1 MSEYEKAYEALH
13 QPDVDE
19 IMQENF
25 IEKQRGIID
34 DIIDQLRESVE
45 GGFMTQAE
53 ADHIADEWLR
63 RWGYDI

>member
-19 IMQENF
+19 IMEQNF
-25 IEKQRGIID
+25 TEKQRTILD
-34 DIIDQLRESVE
+34 DIRQQLEESVKE
-45 GGFMTQAE
+45 GYMTKIE